1 MLWLSLF
8 SYSIFYVEFSSNT
21 PLDLVVPHLSK
32 PSVDFV
38 ITDKFSHNPFLF
50 LIIRLWY
57 DFALLGK
64 CRLRTTTGYCCVP
77 FTYRRRRYRGC
88 ATNSRGQKWCAITPD
103 FTTNKLW
110 GYCRGGARRKS
121 DQFFFV
127 PLFLCFFSL
136 YVVLLCISLPVCLA
150 VSVLVSIASCLS
162 ALLEGRHT
170 LRPQLLTVCLH
181 SWLLSLPAWFLYIW
195 PCQLGVLL
203 S

>member
-8 SYSIFYVEFSSNT
+8 SYIIFYVESSSYS

-32 PSVDFV
+32 PSVDFF
-38 ITDKFSHNPFLF
+38 ITDKLSHNPFLF
-50 LIIRLWY
+50 LTIRLWY

-121 DQFFFV
+121 DQLPRICSFFLRSYVSLFFQFV
-127 PLFLCFFSL
+127 CCFALYFSAW
-136 YVVLLCISLPVCLA
+136 VSFCI
-150 VSVLVSIASCLS
+150 
-162 ALLEGRHT
+162 
-170 LRPQLLTVCLH
+170 RPRFNRFMFV
-181 SWLLSLPAWFLYIW
+181 
-195 PCQLGVLL
+195 
-203 S
+203 